1 MNKTVNINLANTLFH
16 IDDTAFNKLK
26 RYLESIKR
34 SFSGTP
40 GSDEIIADIEARV
53 AELFLEKMEN
63 ERQVITEKEV
73 DEVINVMGQPEDYMV
88 DEDIFEDEPRKTYT
102 RSERKSKKLYRDI
115 DHKYIGGVSSGLEHY
130 LGIDALWIR
139 LIFILLAVFTGFGL
153 IAYILLWILVPEAS
167 TTSQK
172 LDMSGEPINISNIER
187 KVKEGFDNVA
197 DKVKSVDYEK
207 VGNQVKSSSKTFFDT
222 IGDIIMF
229 LFKIFGKFI
238 GIILIIIGATSLIA
252 LFIAFFTVGMLDSVH
267 IPGVDLYEIVNT
279 TGAPVWIVSILLFFA
294 TGIPFFFVLYLGL
307 KILVNNLKSIG
318 NIAKFSLLGLWL
330 LSIGTLITLGVKQAA
345 EFAHVGSVNVKD
357 QLLIE
362 NPNDTLIIKMKNS
375 EFEYGLD
382 RVHFG
387 RMTYT
392 YDDNDNRLLISDD
405 VSIRIRKSDDD
416 YVKLNIR
423 KDSHGNSTLAA
434 RERAKQIN
442 YDYELT
448 SNTII
453 LNEYLTTAASN
464 KARNQEVTTTVYIPE
479 GKVLAF
485 EESTRGHIGRGIE
498 NDHNL
503 YRNGII
509 DYLWVM
515 GDDGELKCQDCPEDV
530 EVEEETEEDNIT
542 IDKNGVNVN
551 IEDGADSFKM
561 KIDEDGIQIKAG
573 DNNDN

>member
-187 KVKEGFDNVA
+187 KVKEGFDDVA

-345 EFAHVGSVNVKD
+345 EFAHVGSANVKD

-464 KARNQEVTTTVYIPE
+464 KARNQEVTTTIYIPE